1 MMMENSTNTRCSR
14 IATSAISGTGARVS
28 RLGLGSASLGNLY
41 RSMTDKTALETMGRA
56 SDGGITYFD
65 TAPHYGQGLAER
77 RIGRYLNESAT
88 DIVLSTKVGRVL
100 RPIPESAPGTERFGF
115 VDGDPF
121 EPVFDYSYDG
131 VMNAFYSS
139 LQRLGVDQVDIL
151 LAHDLG
157 KSTHGLDHDHHFKTF
172 LNSGYSA
179 LAKLKAEGRVKAIGL
194 GVNEWQICESVLI
207 HADLDVVLLAGR
219 YTLLEQTAI
228 ESFLPLCEKLN
239 VSILAGGPFNSGILS
254 GGSAYNYGPAPEQ
267 IKEKV
272 KRLRAVC
279 DAYDVPLAAAAIQ
292 FPLSHPNVVS
302 VVAGMAESSE
312 VDTNLAL
319 FEREI
324 PASLWSD
331 LKSEGLIH
339 SAVPEPSPLGASS

>member
-1 MMMENSTNTRCSR
+1 MRSPGIT
-14 IATSAISGTGARVS
+14 TSAISGTGARVS

-41 RSMTDKTALETMGRA
+41 RPTTDETALETMGRA
-56 SDGGITYFD
+56 SDGGISFFD

-77 RIGRYLNESAT
+77 RIGRYLNETAT
-88 DIVLSTKVGRVL
+88 RISLSTKVGRVL
-100 RPIPESAPGTERFGF
+100 NPIVRPAPGTERFGF

-131 VMNAFYSS
+131 IMKAFNSS
-139 LQRLGVDQVDIL
+139 LERLGVDQVDIL
-151 LAHDLG
+151 LTHDLG
-157 KSTHGLDHDHHFKTF
+157 KSTHGEDHDHHFKTF
-172 LNSGYSA
+172 LKTGYSA
-179 LAKLKAEGRVKAIGL
+179 LAQLKEEGRVKAIGL
-194 GVNEWQICESVLI
+194 GVNEWQICESVLTY
-207 HADLDVVLLAGR
+207 ADLDVVLLAGR

-228 ESFLPLCEKLN
+228 ESFLPLCQKLD
-239 VSILAGGPFNSGILS
+239 VSVIAGGPFNSGILT

-279 DAYDVPLAAAAIQ
+279 DAHGVPLAAAAIQ
-292 FPLSHPNVVS
+292 FPLSHPSIVS
-302 VVAGMAESSE
+302 IVAGMADPSE
-312 VDTNLAL
+312 VGSNLAL

-331 LKSEGLIH
+331 LKTEGLIH
-339 SAVPEPSPLGASS
+339 PAVPGMSSVAANT